1 MSRSLPRLLLA
12 LSALALAATGTACG
26 GDDASGAGG
35 EKLALVAYSTPKEA
49 YEEILPA
56 FAKTADGNGVSFTQ
70 SYGASGEQA
79 RAVKSGLPADV
90 VALSLAPD
98 VSKLVE
104 DELVAD
110 AWNRDRFDGF
120 VTNSVVV
127 LAVRKGNPKG
137 IRDWDDLLKPGTE
150 VVTPNPFTSGGARWN
165 IMAAYGAQRERG
177 RSDAQAVDY
186 LERLFE
192 NVVVQDKTARESLQT
207 FAAGKGHVL
216 LAYENEAITAQ
227 QKGLELDYV
236 IPPQTILIQNPV
248 AVTEKAKNPA
258 GARAFVRFLR
268 SAAAQRI
275 FVAKGYRP
283 VLESVNDP
291 KRFPDPRGLFKIDDL
306 GGWSEVGDRFFDPD
320 KGILAGIERS
330 LGVAT
335 S

>member
-1 MSRSLPRLLLA
+1 MLRILLRPVIA
-12 LSALALAATGTACG
+12 LSFLACAALGTACG
-26 GDDASGAGG
+26 DDDAAGAGG
-35 EKLALVAYSTPKEA
+35 KKLALVAYSTPKEA

-56 FAKTADGNGVSFTQ
+56 FSRTAEGKGVSVTQ

-104 DELVAD
+104 DRLVAES
-110 AWNRDRFDGF
+110 WSRDRFGGF

-137 IRDWDDLLKPGTE
+137 IRDWDDLLKPGVE

-177 RSDAQAVDY
+177 RSDAQAIDY
-186 LERLFE
+186 LKRLFE
-192 NVVVQDKTARESLQT
+192 HVVVQDKTAREALQT
-207 FAAGKGHVL
+207 FAAGKGDVL

-227 QKGLELDYV
+227 QKGQELDYA

-258 GARAFVRFLR
+258 GARAFVEFLR

-283 VLESVNDP
+283 VLESAKDP
-291 KRFPDPRGLFKIDDL
+291 ERFPDPPGLFRIEDL
-306 GGWSEVGDRFFDPD
+306 GGWSKVGDRFFDPD
-320 KGILAGIERS
+320 KGILAGIERG

-335 S
+335 G